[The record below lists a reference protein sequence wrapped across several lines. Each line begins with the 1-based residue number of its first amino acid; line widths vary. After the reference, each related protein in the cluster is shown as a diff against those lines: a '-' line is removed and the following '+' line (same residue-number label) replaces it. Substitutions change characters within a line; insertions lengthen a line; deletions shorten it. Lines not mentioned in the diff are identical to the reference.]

1 MNSTSRV
8 GIVRALTFV
17 SVMVGVSHALFLHHQ
32 LPAVGLSRVSRYTR
46 ELGKGHRHLLQH
58 HVSDEEEDR
67 SASVE
72 NSRSSSDEETS
83 SDEESSILED
93 ALEMGMLPAFLPP
106 PPHHPSSK
114 HFSASQLQLL
124 HYAVLR
130 DVLGSDLKVKV
141 AKESGRK
148 RSMRKRGKRMRI
160 ILNCF

>member
-8 GIVRALTFV
+8 GIVRALTIV
-17 SVMVGVSHALFLHHQ
+17 SVMLGVSHALSRHHQ

-46 ELGKGHRHLLQH
+46 ELGHGHRHLLQH
-58 HVSDEEEDR
+58 HSSDEEEDR

-72 NSRSSSDEETS
+72 IRRSSSDEETS
-83 SDEESSILED
+83 SDEESSILGD
-93 ALEMGMLPAFLPP
+93 ALEMSMLPAFLPP
-106 PPHHPSSK
+106 PLHHLSSS

-124 HYAVLR
+124 RYAVLR

-160 ILNCF
+160 ILNWF